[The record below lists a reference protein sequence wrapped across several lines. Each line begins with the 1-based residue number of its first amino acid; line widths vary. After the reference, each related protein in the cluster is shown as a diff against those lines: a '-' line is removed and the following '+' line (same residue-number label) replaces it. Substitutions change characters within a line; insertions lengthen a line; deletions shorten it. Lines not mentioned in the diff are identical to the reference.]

1 MSQLTKRRWPAEW
14 EKHQATWMAWPC
26 REEIW
31 SNGLEKARHAFAKVA
46 NTISEYE
53 PVNMIVRAEDAP
65 SAQKLLN
72 SDIEIH
78 FFDLDDS
85 WARDISPLWVEEQ
98 LDGSEHSLA
107 LKFIFNAWGNKFE
120 SYAHDAKVAEHITQI
135 AHSKVETH
143 DVVLEGGSIHGNGRG
158 ILLTTKECLLN
169 PKRNPQLSQ
178 DDIESFLLKTF
189 GAKAV
194 IWLNKGLYGD
204 VDTDGHIDNIA
215 CFVDDK
221 TVLTQSTDD
230 RDSENFDIYHENREI
245 IKDAGMELIEIPEP
259 DARYSDGQ
267 RVPLSYINYYIANDL
282 VVLPSFGCKQDQAA
296 MSILRNLYPK
306 RDIKQLDANEILV
319 GGGGIHCITM
329 QQPLI
334 KSS

>member
-26 REEIW
+26 RKEIW
-31 SNGLEKARHAFAKVA
+31 SNGLEKARHAFAKIA

-78 FFDLDDS
+78 FFELDDS

-98 LDGSEHSLA
+98 LDGSKHSLA

-120 SYAHDAKVAEHITQI
+120 PYAHDAKVAEHITQI
-135 AHSKVETH
+135 VQSKVETH
-143 DVVLEGGSIHGNGRG
+143 DVVLEGGSIHGNGQG
-158 ILLTTKECLLN
+158 TILTTKECLLN
-169 PKRNPQLSQ
+169 PNRNPQLTQ

-189 GAKAV
+189 GAKDV
-194 IWLNKGLYGD
+194 IWLNKGVFGD

-221 TVLTQSTDD
+221 TILTQSTSD
-230 RDSENFDIYHENREI
+230 RDSENFGIYHENREI
-245 IKDAGMELIEIPEP
+245 IRDAGMGLVELPEP
-259 DARYSDGQ
+259 KARYRDGE
-267 RVPLSYINYYIANDL
+267 REPLSYINYYIANDL
-282 VVLPSFGCKQDQAA
+282 VVLPAFGCKQDQAA
-296 MSILRNLYPK
+296 LSTLKDLYPK
-306 RDIKQLDANEILV
+306 RDIKQIDSNEILV

-334 KSS
+334 QSA